1 MSRYRIGQSTLEYA
15 VLIVIIIAALLGVNI
30 YMKRGLQGK
39 MRATTDEIG
48 SQYAPGNVKAEWHL
62 QTDGAHK
69 ETSKTDGSSKTDW
82 TSDETQTKYGKET
95 IKGDDTFWKP

>member
-1 MSRYRIGQSTLEYA
+1 MSRYRMGQSTLEYA

-48 SQYAPGNVKAEWHL
+48 SQYVPGKVNSEWHMA
-62 QTDGAHK
+62 TDGKHN
-69 ETSKTDGSSKTDW
+69 ESSKVDGSSETKW
-82 TSDETQTKYGKET
+82 TEDEKQSKDGKET
-95 IKGDDTFWKP
+95 ITVTDKLWK